1 MTKSSLRLTALAA
14 AALSIAG
21 DAGAQSLSQRVASAP
36 AGPVQFSFAAREGVC
51 GNGRTYISSGPN
63 MFTGTFNGSVSD
75 VVRSDPCQPGPVRVV
90 LGRAD
95 GEVVDVNTYVGPPGT
110 TSGATDLG
118 TVPAREA
125 ADFLLSLATRVDGR
139 PGRDA
144 IFPATLADS
153 VTLSPTLLAIAKDQA
168 RSRETRRTAISYL
181 AREVEARGGASRSDV
196 ASALGAIARDES
208 DNQSVRQQ
216 ALSVLSRL
224 EGGEGIPALI
234 EISRSTTDTWLGKHA
249 TASLARSGDPRA
261 RQFLRTAVQR
271 TDIPEETRISAI
283 RGIGTEYATS
293 QDAAFLRD
301 LYGKLE
307 SDKTREAVI
316 GSLAEM
322 GGTENAKWLLSI
334 ARNANEP
341 LRLRKRA
348 VQTAEK
354 AGASGAELIALY
366 DGLQDSEMKSALISV
381 YAQSGTKA
389 ATDKLLAIAR
399 TEPDYQIRRR
409 TISYLGRSEDP
420 RVKQALKEIVER

>member
-1 MTKSSLRLTALAA
+1 MTKSSLGLAA
-14 AALSIAG
+14 AVAAGLTMAG
-21 DAGAQSLSQRVASAP
+21 DAGAQSLAQRVSSAP
-36 AGPVQFSFAAREGVC
+36 DGPVQFVFAARAGVC
-51 GNGRTYISSGPN
+51 GNGRTYISTGPN
-63 MFTGTFNGSVSD
+63 QFSGTFNGSVSD
-75 VVRSDPCQPGPVRVV
+75 VVRSDPCVNGPVRVV

-95 GEVVDVNTYVGPPGT
+95 REVVDVNAYVGPPAA

-125 ADFLLSLATRVDGR
+125 ADYLLSLATKVDGR

-144 IFPATLADS
+144 IFPAMLADS
-153 VTLSPTLLAIAKDQA
+153 VTASPTLLAIAKDQA
-168 RSRETRRTAISYL
+168 RSRETRRTAISWL
-181 AREVEARGGASRSDV
+181 GREIEERGGVSRGQV
-196 ASALGAIARDES
+196 ATALGTIARDES

-224 EGGEGIPALI
+224 ESGEGIPALI
-234 EISRSTTDTWLGKHA
+234 EISRSTTDTWLGKQAMA
-249 TASLARSGDPRA
+249 TLARSGDPRA
-261 RQFLRTAVQR
+261 RQFLRTAVAR
-271 TDIPEETRISAI
+271 TDIPEETRVSAI

-301 LYGKLE
+301 LYGKLDSE
-307 SDKTREAVI
+307 KGKEAVLS
-316 GSLAEM
+316 SLAEM
-322 GGTENAKWLLSI
+322 GGTENARWLLGI

-341 LRLRKRA
+341 LRQRKRA

-366 DGLQDSEMKSALISV
+366 DALQDSEMKSTLIGV

-399 TEPDYQIRRR
+399 TEPDYQLRKR